1 MNIFVLDRDP
11 KIAAYQ
17 MCDKHVVKMI
27 LESAQMLSAVLDCQY
42 KNKHRSKDD
51 EPVIERFGLPGYPK
65 AHTKH
70 PCTLWVRAS
79 KQNDMWLVKHMRAL
93 CFEYFKRYNKFHKYD
108 AYPLLYEAQL
118 KYCEFEQPCAT
129 EFVQAITNKELHRD
143 DPVEAYREYYRKEKA
158 HFCTWKHGD
167 IPEWFSNDIR

>member
-1 MNIFVLDRDP
+1 
-11 KIAAYQ
+11 
-17 MCDKHVVKMI
+17 
-27 LESAQMLSAVLDCQY
+27 
-42 KNKHRSKDD
+42 
-51 EPVIERFGLPGYPK
+51 
-65 AHTKH
+65 
-70 PCTLWVRAS
+70 
-79 KQNDMWLVKHMRAL
+79 MWLVKHMRAL
-93 CFEYFKRYNKFHKYD
+93 CFEYFKRYNKFHKFD
-108 AYPLLYEAQL
+108 AYPLMYEAQL